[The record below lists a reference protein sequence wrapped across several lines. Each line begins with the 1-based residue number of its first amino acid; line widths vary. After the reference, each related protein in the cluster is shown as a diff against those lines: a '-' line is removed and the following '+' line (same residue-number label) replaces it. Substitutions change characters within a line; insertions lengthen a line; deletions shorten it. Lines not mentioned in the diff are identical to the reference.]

1 MPVTITWI
9 HHASFRIA
17 GLGQVI
23 YIDPWKIP
31 SAPADA
37 DIVLVSHDHF
47 DHCSAEDIEKVSGA
61 NTVLATTRDVAAKLG
76 FGQVIAPGDEL
87 QIDGTS
93 IQAVMAYNIAKDFH
107 PKESGWI
114 GAVITLDGRRIYYA
128 GDTDLIPEMSF
139 LTSIDLALLP
149 VGGTYTLDAAEAA
162 RACDAIAPA
171 AALPYHWGD
180 IVGSEG
186 DAEAFAKSAPCRT
199 HVLQPGQ
206 SLELQ

>member
-1 MPVTITWI
+1 MSVTITWI
-9 HHASFRIA
+9 HHASFRITGA
-17 GLGQVI
+17 GRVI

-31 SAPADA
+31 SAPGDA

-47 DHCSAEDIEKVSGA
+47 DHCSAEDIEKVSGD
-61 NTVLATTRDVAAKLG
+61 NTVLAAPRDVVAKLG
-76 FGQVIAPGDEL
+76 FGQVITPGDEL
-87 QIDGTS
+87 RIDDTS
-93 IQAVMAYNIAKDFH
+93 IQAVYAYNISKDFH
-107 PKESGWI
+107 PRASGWI
-114 GAVITLDGRRIYYA
+114 GAVITIDGKRIYYA
-128 GDTDLIPEMSF
+128 GDTDLTPEMSH

-180 IVGSEG
+180 IVGSAD
-186 DAEAFAKSAPCRT
+186 DARIFADSAPCKV
-199 HVLQPGQ
+199 HVLQPGD